1 MTETV
6 HRPTQRRAI
15 HAVVGL
21 AAAVALAAVLYGK
34 KADSGKEAAGECA
47 ASTALLARIAPLEKG
62 AVAAAVSSKR
72 AEPMPVL
79 DFQARDGAPTSLA
92 AFRGRVVLLNLW
104 ATWCVPCREEMPTL
118 DQLQATLGGPDFE
131 VVAINIDTKRLER
144 VPDFLREANISK
156 LALYSDPRA
165 EAFFRLKTSG
175 KVLGLPTTY
184 LIGRD
189 GCAIATM
196 AGPANWASPDA
207 QALVEAA
214 F

>member
-1 MTETV
+1 MTETAP
-6 HRPTQRRAI
+6 RLTQRRAI
-15 HAVVGL
+15 QAVVGL
-21 AAAVALAAVLYGK
+21 AAAIALAAVLYGK
-34 KADSGKEAAGECA
+34 KDDSGKEVAGECA
-47 ASTALLARIAPLEKG
+47 ASTASLSRIAPLERG
-62 AVAAAVSSKR
+62 EVAAALSSKR
-72 AEPMPVL
+72 AEPMPAL
-79 DFQARDGAPTSLA
+79 DFQGRDGAPTSLA

-118 DQLQATLGGPDFE
+118 DKLQETLGGPDFE

-156 LALYSDPRA
+156 LAFYSDPTA
-165 EAFFRLKTSG
+165 DAFLRLKTSG

-196 AGPANWASPDA
+196 AGPANWASTDA
-207 QALVEAA
+207 QALVKAA